1 MVAQWVMNLTS
12 IQEGVGSIPGL
23 TQWVKGSSVA
33 VSCRV
38 GCRSGSDPK
47 LLWLWYRSAATVL
60 IQPLVWEPSYAKGAT
75 LKKIKIKF

>member
-1 MVAQWVMNLTS
+1 MNQQLMNL
-12 IQEGVGSIPGL
+12 GSIHEDAGLIPGFA
-23 TQWVKGSSVA
+23 QWVKGSSVA

-75 LKKIKIKF
+75 LKKIKIK